1 LEDENRN
8 HLGQHFLIDYNI
20 ISKIIESCNV
30 KENDVVLEFG
40 TGYGY
45 LTKRIAELVRMVYT
59 YEIDNQLYSKAK
71 NFLGENTNVMIFNQD
86 FFKQEEY
93 DFDFFLSNIPYSRSK
108 DTMKWLSLH
117 EFRDAV
123 IMVQKE
129 FCDKLIAP
137 PGSSDYSVVSVFS
150 QYCFHIEPLFD
161 VEKNSFNP
169 PPKIDS
175 KVIRL
180 RRKKN
185 KMNPQVISG
194 LELLF
199 SNRNKNAA
207 KLLDSKQYL
216 NKKINQ
222 VDVETLIEI
231 ANRWVK
237 KGIKKTG

>member
-1 LEDENRN
+1 MEDENRN

-45 LTKRIAELVRMVYT
+45 LTKKIAELVRMVYT
-59 YEIDNQLYSKAK
+59 YEIDYELYSKAK
-71 NFLGENTNVMIFNQD
+71 NFLVENTNVMIFNQD

-108 DTMKWLSLH
+108 DIMKWLSLH

-150 QYCFHIEPLFD
+150 QYCFDIEPLFD

-180 RRKKN
+180 SRKKN
-185 KMNPQVISG
+185 NMNPQVISG

-207 KLLDSKQYL
+207 KMLDSKQYL

-222 VDVETLIEI
+222 LDVETLIEI
-231 ANRWVK
+231 ANCWIK